1 MKIFRRL
8 PKGRTFTVGVATL
21 TLAASGALV
30 ASAVTPPPA
39 HLNNTVGLK
48 QVGPIDE
55 ANGFPI
61 WYKDTNNVKLELCTD
76 PGDPYCIMG
85 EVPNPG
91 QPVSFPDN
99 FPDEAFWA
107 TAESSIDAG
116 GGDSA
121 LLVTAVEAA
130 FANELPAEGDQ
141 ISFGRIR
148 IRAGGLVDNAE
159 YKITHPFGVDTE
171 IAEVGA
177 VKGVNVTEDIGSL
190 TPDGVFDQTLG
201 SRPAPFLK
209 WTGTDAPAGYL
220 GDPTVDHTVTG
231 SPFGTNFFRIEGPA
245 GSFTGS
251 TQLCADPALGNS
263 PTATD
268 DCIQSNEFAVQGKIA
283 TRMGVQA
290 TTAYYAE
297 SGAGHMMDL
306 FAKSEPGQ
314 NLVVKGTGIAQTK
327 MREDASQPGRY
338 YVRVF
343 AEGAP
348 PADLSVTNLT
358 DTPDTVDHIE
368 LSMFG
373 DKVHIGSAVYSND
386 ARTLTVSA
394 QSGDSAAVLKLD
406 GFENV
411 EPTVAN
417 GVTTWTVPALDVPPA
432 DVLVTSDKGG
442 VDTED
447 VVITGAED
455 ASVGVV
461 AAIQGDLSQ
470 VQIGQTVTL
479 DGLAS
484 TGTITGYAWSVSP
497 AGATVTKVATDGSSV
512 TFKASAAGD
521 YIVKLIVTGKNNT
534 STATYPIEVLSGNAE
549 PVANAGP
556 DQAGV
561 IPTSTVTLDGT
572 ASKFASSYSWTQ
584 DPTDKVQL
592 GLNLKNATSANPT
605 FVVPASS
612 APLTFNF
619 TLTIKDVNGTAST
632 DTVQVVTDPGI
643 VTVTSAFYKRG
654 DLQWRVAGDA
664 KYCSANNLVSVYW
677 NKPVTGGGTTPVLV
691 GTTTPTLTLGV
702 CSWEFRVKNVVANL
716 RPTAAG
722 TITVRS
728 AYGGEALER
737 PFQFL

>member
-1 MKIFRRL
+1 MNTFRDL
-8 PKGRTFTVGVATL
+8 PRGRSFTVGVATL
-21 TLAASGALV
+21 MLAVSGALV

-39 HLNNTVGLK
+39 HNNKTVGLK

-55 ANGFPI
+55 TNGFPI

-91 QPVSFPDN
+91 QPISFPDN

-130 FANELPAEGDQ
+130 FANELPARGDQ

-148 IRAGGLVDNAE
+148 IRAAGLVDNAE
-159 YKITHPFGVDTE
+159 YTITHPYGVDTAV
-171 IAEVGA
+171 AEAGA
-177 VKGVNVTEDIGSL
+177 VKGVNVTEDIGAL
-190 TPDGVFDQTLG
+190 VPDGVFDQTLG
-201 SRPAPFLK
+201 SRPGPFLK
-209 WTGTDAPAGYL
+209 WTGTDAPPGYL

-231 SPFGTNFFRIEGPA
+231 SPYNTNFFRIEGPA

-251 TQLCADPALGNS
+251 TQLCADAQLGNS

-268 DCIQSNEFAVQGKIA
+268 DCIQSDDFAVQGKIA

-290 TTAYYAE
+290 TTAYYADA
-297 SGAGHMMDL
+297 GAGHMMDL

-314 NLVVKGTGIAQTK
+314 NLVVKGTGVPQTK

-338 YVRVF
+338 YVRVY
-343 AEGAP
+343 ADGAP
-348 PADLSVTNLT
+348 PEDLSVTNVS
-358 DTPDTVDHIE
+358 DTPDTVDHVE

-373 DKVHIGSAVYSND
+373 DKVHIGSAIYNND
-386 ARTLTVSA
+386 SRTLTVNA
-394 QSGDSAAVLKLD
+394 QSGDDAATLTLD
-406 GFENV
+406 GFRNA

-417 GVTTWTVPALDVPPA
+417 GVTTWTIPTLDVPPA
-432 DVLVTSDKGG
+432 DIVVTSDKGG

-455 ASVGVV
+455 TSVGVV
-461 AAIQGDLSQ
+461 SAITGDLSQ

-484 TGTITGYAWSVSP
+484 TGTITSYAWSVAP
-497 AGATVTKVATDGSSV
+497 AGATVTPVAADGSSV

-521 YIVKLIVTGKNNT
+521 YVVKLVVTGKSNT
-534 STATYPIEVLSGNAE
+534 SSAEYPIEVLSGNAE

-556 DQAGV
+556 DQPGV
-561 IPTSTVTLDGT
+561 VPTSTVTLDGT
-572 ASKFASSYSWTQ
+572 ASKFASSFAWTQ
-584 DPTDKVQL
+584 DPADNVQVQL
-592 GLNLKNATSANPT
+592 KNPTTANPT
-605 FVVPASS
+605 FVVPSS
-612 APLTFNF
+612 SNPLTFNF
-619 TLTIKDVNGTAST
+619 ELTIKDVNGTSST
-632 DTVQVVTDPGI
+632 DTVQVVTDPG
-643 VTVTSAFYKRG
+643 VVSVTSAFYKRG
-654 DLQWRVAGDA
+654 DLQWRVQGSA
-664 KYCSANNLVSVYW
+664 KYCSANNLISVYW
-677 NKPVTGGGTTPVLV
+677 NKPVTGGGTTPVLI
-691 GTTTPTLTLGV
+691 GTTTPALTLGV
-702 CSWEFRVKNVVANL
+702 CDWEFRVKNVAAAL

-728 AYGGEALER
+728 AYGGEALNR

>member
-1 MKIFRRL
+1 
-8 PKGRTFTVGVATL
+8 
-21 TLAASGALV
+21 
-30 ASAVTPPPA
+30 
-39 HLNNTVGLK
+39 
-48 QVGPIDE
+48 
-55 ANGFPI
+55 
-61 WYKDTNNVKLELCTD
+61 
-76 PGDPYCIMG
+76 
-85 EVPNPG
+85 
-91 QPVSFPDN
+91 
-99 FPDEAFWA
+99 
-107 TAESSIDAG
+107 
-116 GGDSA
+116 
-121 LLVTAVEAA
+121 VEAA

-159 YKITHPFGVDTE
+159 YKITHPYGVDTE

-177 VKGVNVTEDIGSL
+177 VRGVNVTEDVGNL
-190 TPDGVFDQTLG
+190 TPDKIFDQTLA

-209 WTGTDAPAGYL
+209 WTGTDAPPGYL
-220 GDPTVDHTVTG
+220 GDPSVEHTVTG
-231 SPFGTNFFRIEGPA
+231 SPYGTNFFRIEGPA

-268 DCIQSNEFAVQGKIA
+268 DCIQSNDFAVQGKIA

-290 TTAYYAE
+290 TTAYYAD

-343 AEGAP
+343 ADGAP
-348 PADLSVTNLT
+348 PSDLSVTNLT

-373 DKVHIGSAVYSND
+373 DKVHIGSAVYNND
-386 ARTLTVSA
+386 TRTLTVSA
-394 QSGDSAAVLKLD
+394 QSGDDAAVLKLD

-411 EPTVAN
+411 EAAVAN
-417 GVTTWTVPALDVPPA
+417 GVTTWTIPALDVPPA
-432 DVLVTSDKGG
+432 DVMVTSDKGG

-461 AAIQGDLSQ
+461 AAIQGDLSE

-479 DGLAS
+479 DGLGS

-497 AGATVTKVATDGSSV
+497 AGATVAKVAEDGSSV
-512 TFKASAAGD
+512 TFKASAAGS
-521 YIVKLIVTGKNNT
+521 YTVKLTVTGKSNT

-556 DQAGV
+556 DQVGAV
-561 IPTSTVTLDGT
+561 PTSTVTLDGT
-572 ASKFASSYSWTQ
+572 GSKFASSYSWAQ
-584 DPTDKVQL
+584 DPADKVQVA
-592 GLNLKNATSANPT
+592 LKNPTTANPT
-605 FVVPASS
+605 LVVPASS

-632 DTVQVVTDPGI
+632 DTVQVVTDPGA
-643 VTVTSAFYKRG
+643 VAVSSAFYKRG
-654 DLQWRVAGDA
+654 DLQWRVQGTA
-664 KYCSANNLVSVYW
+664 KYCSANNLISVYW
-677 NKPVTGGGTTPVLV
+677 NKPVTGGGTTPVLI
-691 GTTTPTLTLGV
+691 GTTTPALTLGV
-702 CSWEFRVKNVVANL
+702 CDWEFRVKNVAGAL

-728 AYGGEALER
+728 AYGGEALDR

>member
-1 MKIFRRL
+1 MKNLRRL
-8 PKGRTFTVGVATL
+8 RRGRTFTVGVATL
-21 TLAASGALV
+21 TLAASGAFV

-39 HLNNTVGLK
+39 HNNNTVGLK

-55 ANGFPI
+55 TNGFPI

-76 PGDPYCIMG
+76 PTDQYCIMG

-99 FPDEAFWA
+99 FPDEAFWSS
-107 TAESSIDAG
+107 AESSIDAG

-130 FANELPAEGDQ
+130 FARELPAKGDQ
-141 ISFGRIR
+141 VSFGRIR

-159 YKITHPFGVDTE
+159 YKITHPYGVDNA
-171 IAEVGA
+171 IAEAGA

-209 WTGTDAPAGYL
+209 WTGTDAPPGYL
-220 GDPTVDHTVTG
+220 GDPSVDHAVTG
-231 SPFGTNFFRIEGPA
+231 SPFNTNFFRIEGPA

-251 TQLCADPALGNS
+251 TQLCADPRLGNS
-263 PTATD
+263 LTATD
-268 DCIQSNEFAVQGKIA
+268 DCIQSNDFAVQGKIA

-290 TTAYYAE
+290 TTAYYAN
-297 SGAGHMMDL
+297 SGTGHLMDL

-327 MREDASQPGRY
+327 LREDLKQPGRY

-343 AEGAP
+343 ADGAP
-348 PADLSVTNLT
+348 PPDLSITNTT

-373 DKVHIGSAVYSND
+373 DKVHIGSAIYSND
-386 ARTLTVSA
+386 SRTLTVSA
-394 QSGDSAAVLKLD
+394 QSGDDTAVLSLD
-406 GFENV
+406 SFDGV

-461 AAIQGDLSQ
+461 AAIQGDLNT

-484 TGTITGYAWSVSP
+484 TGTISNYSWSVTP
-497 AGATVTKVATDGSSV
+497 AGATVTPVAADGSSV
-512 TFKASAAGD
+512 TFKATAAGT
-521 YIVKLIVTGKNNT
+521 YAAKLTVTGKSNT
-534 STATYPIEVLSGNAE
+534 STDTYSIEVLNGNAE

-556 DQAGV
+556 DQPGV

-572 ASKFASSYSWTQ
+572 ASKFASSFAWTQ
-584 DPTDKVQL
+584 DAGDQVQL
-592 GLNLKNATSANPT
+592 GTALKNPTTANPT
-605 FVVPASS
+605 FVVPASGT
-612 APLTFNF
+612 PLTFNF

-632 DTVQVVTDPGI
+632 DRVQVVTDPGV
-643 VTVTSAFYKRG
+643 VTVDSAFYKRG
-654 DLQWRVAGDA
+654 DLQWRVSGSA

-677 NKPVTGGGTTPVLV
+677 NKPATTGGTTPTLI
-691 GTTTPTLTLGV
+691 GTTTPALALGV
-702 CSWEFRVKNVVANL
+702 CTWEFRVKNVAAAL

-722 TITVRS
+722 TITVR
-728 AYGGEALER
+728 
-737 PFQFL
+737 

>member
-1 MKIFRRL
+1 MNTFRDL
-8 PKGRTFTVGVATL
+8 PRGRSFTVGVATL
-21 TLAASGALV
+21 MLAASGALV

-39 HLNNTVGLK
+39 HNNKTVGLK

-99 FPDEAFWA
+99 FPDEAFWS

-130 FANELPAEGDQ
+130 FANELPAKGDQ
-141 ISFGRIR
+141 VSFGRIR
-148 IRAGGLVDNAE
+148 IRAAGLVDNAE
-159 YKITHPFGVDTE
+159 YTITHPYGVDTAV
-171 IAEVGA
+171 AEAGA
-177 VKGVNVTEDIGSL
+177 VKGVNVTEDIGAL
-190 TPDGVFDQTLG
+190 VPDGVFDQTLG
-201 SRPAPFLK
+201 SRPGPFLK
-209 WTGTDAPAGYL
+209 WTGTDAPPGYL

-231 SPFGTNFFRIEGPA
+231 SPYNTNFFRIEGPA

-251 TQLCADPALGNS
+251 TQLCADARARELAHRHRRLHP
-263 PTATD
+263 
-268 DCIQSNEFAVQGKIA
+268 VQRLRG
-283 TRMGVQA
+283 
-290 TTAYYAE
+290 
-297 SGAGHMMDL
+297 
-306 FAKSEPGQ
+306 PGQ
-314 NLVVKGTGIAQTK
+314 DRHPDGRPGDYRLLRQLRRWSHDGPL
-327 MREDASQPGRY
+327 REVRARPEPRRQGHRDRADQDARGRVQPGRY

-343 AEGAP
+343 ADGAP
-348 PADLSVTNLT
+348 PADLSVTNVT
-358 DTPDTVDHIE
+358 DTPDTVDHVE

-373 DKVHIGSAVYSND
+373 DKVHIGSAIYSND
-386 ARTLTVSA
+386 TRTLTVYA
-394 QSGDSAAVLKLD
+394 QSGDDTATLTLD

-417 GVTTWTVPALDVPPA
+417 GVTTWTIPALDVPPA
-432 DVLVTSDKGG
+432 DMVVTSDKGG

-461 AAIQGDLSQ
+461 ATITGDLDQ

-484 TGTITGYAWSVSP
+484 TGTITSYAWSVTP
-497 AGATVTKVATDGSSV
+497 AGATVTPVAADGSSV
-512 TFKASAAGD
+512 TFKATAAGN
-521 YIVKLIVTGKNNT
+521 YTVKLVVTGKSNT
-534 STATYPIEVLSGNAE
+534 STAEYPIEVLSGNAE

-556 DQAGV
+556 DQPGV
-561 IPTSTVTLDGT
+561 VPTSTVTLDGT
-572 ASKFASSYSWTQ
+572 ASKFASSFSL
-584 DPTDKVQL
+584 DPGPRRQGPVVT
-592 GLNLKNATSANPT
+592 LKNPTTANPT
-605 FVVPASS
+605 FVVPSS
-612 APLTFNF
+612 SNPLTFNF
-619 TLTIKDVNGTAST
+619 ELTIKDVNGTSST
-632 DTVQVVTDPGI
+632 DTVQVVTDPG
-643 VTVTSAFYKRG
+643 VVSVTSAFYKRG
-654 DLQWRVAGDA
+654 DLQWRVQGSA
-664 KYCSANNLVSVYW
+664 KYCSANNLISVYW
-677 NKPVTGGGTTPVLV
+677 NKPVTGGGTTPVLI
-691 GTTTPTLTLGV
+691 GTTTPALTLGV
-702 CSWEFRVKNVVANL
+702 CDWEFRVKNVAAAL

-728 AYGGEALER
+728 AYGGEALNR